1 MASKYSD
8 KLQNK
13 LIVIVGGSSGI
24 GFAVAEACVEYGAR
38 VVVASSKQ
46 QNVDNAVARIQKVY
60 PEAGEHIRGSRL
72 DLSAEDIEAQI
83 MSLFDFASGD
93 GKYKVDHVVMTAGGM
108 FRPSSLDRITPDDI
122 DACYKIRMIGTVM
135 LAKHATKYLNNRPTS
150 SFTITSGVRDLKPFP
165 GFAAIAP
172 VGAALKSLARA
183 LANDMK
189 PIRVNCVCPGP
200 VRTEGFDRIA
210 GDQSERVLESFRS
223 KTFTNTLGT
232 PEDLAECYV
241 CSMKC
246 NFMEGAEI
254 YADGGHLLC

>member
-1 MASKYSD
+1 MLPAGRSNASDDPRKYAISGYVWGWGVSD
-8 KLQNK
+8 LVRCLPHQGPKLA
-13 LIVIVGGSSGI
+13 GGL
-24 GFAVAEACVEYGAR
+24 
-38 VVVASSKQ
+38 
-46 QNVDNAVARIQKVY
+46 N
-60 PEAGEHIRGSRL
+60 RL
-72 DLSAEDIEAQI
+72 DLIAEDTEAQI
-83 MSLFDFASGD
+83 TSLFDFASGD
-93 GKYKVDHVVMTAGGM
+93 GKNKVDHVVMTAGGM
-108 FRPSSLDRITPDDI
+108 FRPSSLDKITPDDV

-135 LAKHATKYLNNRPTS
+135 LAKHAIKYFNTRPTS

-189 PIRVNCVCPGP
+189 PIRVNCV
-200 VRTEGFDRIA
+200 TEGFDRIA
-210 GDQSERVLESFRS
+210 WDQSDRVLESFRS

-246 NFMEGAEI
+246 NFMDGAEI
-254 YADGGHLLC
+254 YLDGGHLLC